1 MEKEYKEARESGIYY
16 FISTLT
22 LLKLNGIDAGSYI
35 NSQTCNNVLDLEDK
49 KGLANALLD
58 RKAHLIA
65 TFTIHKFENSFFV
78 FSENRQSEKLMD
90 HLEKFH
96 FTEDFEF
103 ENISNNYTFISIQGK
118 KSFELVKKLFSLEIK
133 TYNENDLMYCDE
145 NLNYILVAKNQTGD
159 GGFVLAVLN
168 NIFETR
174 KTEILNLLS
183 EYNFKIPS
191 DDLLKTLR
199 VEAGIPE
206 YFVDMDETNL
216 LPETGLEKNH
226 VSYNKGCYLGQE
238 VVARIRTYGTT
249 PKALIGLIFEEES
262 PNFNDKIFINNKE
275 VGIIKS
281 NTYSPFISKNIALAY
296 LHKEFR
302 NPDEDITFIANN
314 KEYKAKVKLL
324 PFYEK
329 LSPEEEAKNLYE
341 KALSLFAENEEEEAV
356 VLLKK
361 AIELHTDFP
370 DAYESL
376 GVILSRLEKYEEA
389 IEIMNK
395 LTQIAPEEPMA
406 RTNLSIF
413 YMKIGNK
420 EEAEK
425 QMALATTLKFKKT
438 MIENKHKKVLEE
450 QKRKETEVILERM
463 EMFKEVLETEDSED
477 LIANYGLGKSYF
489 DLEKYESAI
498 PYFEKA
504 VKVKKDYSMAY
515 LYLGKSFEFSEKKE
529 LAFEIYQNGIIEASK
544 KGDLMPL
551 KEMEQRRNNL
561 KNSLL

>member
-1 MEKEYKEARESGIYY
+1 MDKEYTEARENGIYY
-16 FISTLT
+16 FISDLT
-22 LLKLNGIDAGSYI
+22 LLKLNGADAGSYI
-35 NSQTCNNVLDLEDK
+35 NSQTCNNVLELENK
-49 KGLANALLD
+49 KGLANSLLD

-65 TFTIHKFENSFFV
+65 TFTIHKLENSFLA
-78 FSENRQSEKLMD
+78 FSEKRQSEKLIE

-96 FTEDFEF
+96 FTEDFEL
-103 ENISNNYTFISIQGK
+103 ENITNNYIFISIQGK
-118 KSFELVKKLFSLEIK
+118 KSFELVKNLFSLDIK
-133 TYNENDLMYCDE
+133 TYDENDLVYCSED
-145 NLNYILVAKNQTGD
+145 LNYILVSKNQTGD
-159 GGFVLAVLN
+159 GGFILALSNDV
-168 NIFETR
+168 FEER
-174 KTEILNLLS
+174 KTEIINILS

-191 DDLLKTLR
+191 DELLKTLR

-249 PKALIGLIFEEES
+249 LKALIGLIFDADL
-262 PNFNDKIFINNKE
+262 PNFNDKIFINDKE

-281 NTYSPFISKNIALAY
+281 TTYSPFISKNIALAY

-302 NPDEDITFIANN
+302 NPDESISFIANN
-314 KEYKAKVKLL
+314 KEYKAKIKLL

-329 LSPEEEAKNLYE
+329 LSPEEEAKTLYE
-341 KALSLFAENEEEEAV
+341 KALSLFAENEEDQAV
-356 VLLKK
+356 ILLKK
-361 AIELHTDFP
+361 AIELHADFP

-376 GVILSRLEKYEEA
+376 GVILSRLQKYEEA
-389 IEIMNK
+389 ITVMNN
-395 LTQIAPEEPMA
+395 LTKIAPEEPMA

-438 MIENKHKKVLEE
+438 MLENKHKKVLEE
-450 QKRKETEVILERM
+450 QKRRENEVILERM
-463 EMFKEVLETEDSED
+463 EMFKEVLETEDAED

-489 DLEKYESAI
+489 DLEKYEEAI
-498 PYFEKA
+498 QYFEKA
-504 VKVKKDYSMAY
+504 TKVKKDYSMAY
-515 LYLGKSFEFSEKKE
+515 LYLAKSFEFSDKKD
-529 LAFEIYQNGIIEASK
+529 LAFDTYQTGIIEASK
-544 KGDLMPL
+544 KGDLLPL